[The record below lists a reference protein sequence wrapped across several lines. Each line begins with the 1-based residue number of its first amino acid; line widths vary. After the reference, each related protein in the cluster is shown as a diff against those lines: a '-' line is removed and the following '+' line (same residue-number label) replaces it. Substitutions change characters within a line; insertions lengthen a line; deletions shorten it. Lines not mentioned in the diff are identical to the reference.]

1 MARWSDEEL
10 FEGLKELAPKQKK
23 EGRSARDERVI
34 AGFEEIQQW
43 VDKYGRIPLHGEALD
58 IFERLYAVR
67 LDRIREQED
76 CRNLLLPLDHQGL
89 LAAEQG
95 KTSAPLI
102 NDDELARE
110 LGGSDIT
117 ELRHVRPSAD
127 KRAAEEIANRAPC
140 KDFDQFEPLF
150 EQTQTDLSSG
160 AKETRPFSREIAIEA
175 GEFFILGGLIAYV
188 AERGTLFRTPQGEPD
203 ARLRV
208 IYSNGTESNL
218 LMRSLQRALYKDED
232 GRRVV
237 DLNKTSLFGDEWAD
251 DDISSGTVYVL
262 RSQSDEPFIA
272 EHRELI
278 HKIGVTGGSIETRI
292 SSAKHDAT
300 YLLAEVDVVA
310 TYKLANINRTKLEN
324 LFHRLFG
331 SVQISLT
338 IEDRF
343 GYPVQPRE
351 WFLVPLHVIDEAVK
365 RIVDGTIT
373 SCVYDPQSAQL
384 VKSTGDR
391 V

>member
-23 EGRSARDERVI
+23 EGRSTREERVI

-43 VDKYGRIPLHGEALD
+43 VDNNGRMPLHGEARD

-67 LDRIREQED
+67 LDQLRELVD
-76 CRNLLLPLDHQGL
+76 CRKLLLPLDHQGL
-89 LAAEQG
+89 LAAEQV
-95 KTSAPLI
+95 KISDPLI
-102 NDDELARE
+102 SDDELVRE

-140 KDFDQFEPLF
+140 KDFDEFAHLF
-150 EQTQTDLSSG
+150 EMTQTDLSSG
-160 AKETRPFSREIAIEA
+160 AKETRPFSREIAIEP

-188 AERGTLFRTPQGEPD
+188 AEKGTPYRTPQGEPE

-208 IYSNGTESNL
+208 IYSNATESNM

-232 GRRVV
+232 GRRIV

-251 DDISSGTVYVL
+251 DDISSGIVYVL
-262 RSQSDEPFIA
+262 RSQSDVPFIV

-292 SSAKHDAT
+292 SGAKHDAT
-300 YLLAEVDVVA
+300 YLLSDVDVVA

-331 SVQISLT
+331 NAQISLT
-338 IEDRF
+338 INDRF

-351 WFLVPLHVIDEAVK
+351 WFLVPLHVIDEAVQ
-365 RIVDGTIT
+365 RIVDGSIT
-373 SCVYDPQSAQL
+373 TYVYDPKSAQL
-384 VKSTGDR
+384 LKK
-391 V
+391 